1 MVKDPNCKNKRWHT
15 EELDNLVFEE
25 IKKLAIDPDYIL
37 KLRDGKPE
45 DERIGII
52 KTEINK
58 LDKQLERM
66 MDLYEDGE
74 MPLDIIQ
81 ARIHKLNDKRGKLE
95 DELEAIYL
103 EEKKKLSHEE
113 TLSLV
118 NSFGDILE
126 SGDMVEI
133 RAVIGEL
140 INRIELDDDDVTIH
154 WNFI

>member
-1 MVKDPNCKNKRWHT
+1 MVKDPNCKNKRWHV
-15 EELDNLVFEE
+15 EELDNLVFDE
-25 IKKLAIDPDYIL
+25 IKKLAFDPDYIL
-37 KLRDGKPE
+37 KLREEKPE

-52 KTEINK
+52 KKEIDK

-103 EEKKKLSHEE
+103 EEKKKLSQEE
-113 TLSLV
+113 TMSLV
-118 NSFGDILE
+118 NSFEDVLE
-126 SGDMVEI
+126 SGDMLEI
-133 RAVIGEL
+133 RAVIGLL